1 MTKKKKL
8 LIASISIITA
18 VSILFVAAFSY
29 VLLFTDP
36 FYISV
41 CVLGAGYFFVQMVG
55 LPVVDLFTEY
65 DVNEMRG
72 MTIGEIEEEYG
83 AFDRVLMSGIT
94 PDDVEAY
101 AYDLPF
107 GFGLSF
113 ERGYA
118 PQITGYGSSD
128 WISYDEY
135 LARYTYSSN

>member
-18 VSILFVAAFSY
+18 VSIFLLTVFAHV
-29 VLLFTDP
+29 LFTDP
-36 FYISV
+36 IYIV
-41 CVLGAGYFFVQMVG
+41 VGAGLVADGILQIVG
-55 LPVVDLFTEY
+55 LPVVDIFTDY
-65 DVNEMRG
+65 DVSWMKGKTN
-72 MTIGEIEEEYG
+72 GEIREKYG
-83 AFDRVLMSGIT
+83 EFDRVLMNYVGN
-94 PDDVEAY
+94 PEAE
-101 AYDLPF
+101 AFSYDLPF

-113 ERGYA
+113 ETGKT